1 MSRIYEALRTLE
13 AERSVIAAPDRALL
27 GIMDRQE
34 QRRFRRWELDVPL
47 TVYGRGSGGSPFY
60 QEAQAVNVSAEGAL
74 LLIHEPVCEGQ
85 ELLLINNYSS
95 KEQRCVVVRVCSRDT
110 ETNEDDLIQPQIKI
124 DEALQALQKLRLYK
138 EQQKD
143 GDGDL
148 VTAFTRHDRRI
159 QGR

>member
-27 GIMDRQE
+27 GIMDPQE

-74 LLIHEPVCEGQ
+74 LLIHEPVSEGQ

-110 ETNEDDLIQPQIKI
+110 ETNEVGVKFPGPNLEFWNVPDTS
-124 DEALQALQKLRLYK
+124 R
-138 EQQKD
+138 
-143 GDGDL
+143 
-148 VTAFTRHDRRI
+148 DRSE
-159 QGR
+159 GSAEEGF